1 MDMNNINSE
10 GFTDLDVIS
19 NQCII
24 AVKELL
30 TVAKLKEK
38 SIVVVGCSTSEVDNQ
53 RIGTSSN
60 PDLGKCIFQA
70 VNEEL
75 KSNGLYMAAQCC
87 EHLNRAIVMEREAAQ
102 AYGYEEVNVVPK
114 PKAGGSF
121 ATAAYEGMKD
131 PVVVEEVK
139 ASAGID
145 IGNTLIGMH
154 LKKVAVPV
162 RIETNTIGHANV
174 VCARTR
180 PKYIGGE
187 RAHYNEE
194 LA

>member
-1 MDMNNINSE
+1 MDINNINSE
-10 GFTDLDVIS
+10 SFTDLDVIS

-53 RIGTSSN
+53 HIGTSSN
-60 PDLGKCIFQA
+60 PDLGRCIFQA
-70 VNEEL
+70 INDEL
-75 KSNGLYMAAQCC
+75 KNNGLYMAAQCC

-102 AYGYEEVNVVPK
+102 AYGYEEVNAVPK